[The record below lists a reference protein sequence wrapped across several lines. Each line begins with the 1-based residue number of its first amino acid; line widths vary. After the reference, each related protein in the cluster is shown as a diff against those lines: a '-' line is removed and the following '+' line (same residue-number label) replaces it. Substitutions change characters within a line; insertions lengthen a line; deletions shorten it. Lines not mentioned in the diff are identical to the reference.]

1 MGQILKIYKGPAGS
15 GKTTIL
21 KEKYQELAREVGT
34 DRVLVLL
41 QNASSVRDWKNNLQL
56 EKTGPLNIFTF
67 FGLAQNQVR
76 TYWPEVYDI
85 EGLPVEPYFMNVET
99 AHYIM
104 TRIVEQRRQKKDYFI
119 NLNSTSN
126 SIAVQLIDNLN
137 QAALNLLTMAELEE
151 RLLDWAADDTEKRQI
166 FKEAIRLMNQYRES
180 CHDHF
185 VIDYSLLIKLFF
197 RLLKTE
203 KYLKRLEESYDFLLV
218 DELELT
224 PPAAQKF
231 IEYMLSVTE
240 AAFMAYNPEGKINRF
255 FGGNPRLAEQKFFPL
270 AEIKELT
277 EFYGA
282 SQEAVEFAEKIKSRL
297 QASSGSRSLM
307 ESQGQTRAQRLT
319 GLSSSDRDR
328 KLDGAESLSGEDKPG
343 SSQRLS
349 GDQKLAGASDY
360 IEGRISSEFRGDMLS
375 KVADEVIRLIEA
387 GVEPGNIGVIAPHL
401 DKVLEFTFTEKLARE
416 GLDIFNL
423 LRSKRLIDIPYSQ
436 ALLTLAQ
443 LVYPGWKLRPD
454 FTSLQQTFVLLLDLD
469 PVRGAVLAEKVTA
482 NKYRL
487 PEINQQELRER
498 LGFKRSEEYN
508 NLQSWISEKL
518 EAEIE
523 VRDFF
528 QQVFV
533 EFLAPLSPDE
543 EEIIA
548 CRQIIKSFHKF
559 AEIIEAYNITD
570 GNRIGK
576 YFISMINKGTLAA
589 EILNEPGRKITDQV
603 IVSTPYKFITSTL
616 VDSVAYL
623 FLLDIGSQFWFSGIT
638 KELLNPYVLS
648 PQWND
653 QASWNDRVDRSL
665 KEDQLLDNVLS
676 LVRKSSQGIYLAS
689 SLFDSRGI
697 EQEGELADWF
707 I

>member
-1 MGQILKIYKGPAGS
+1 MEQILKIYKGPAGS

-21 KEKYQELAREVGT
+21 KDKYQELAREVGT
-34 DRVLVLL
+34 DRIMVLL

-67 FGLAQNQVR
+67 FGLAQDQVR
-76 TYWPEVYDI
+76 IYWPEVYDLD
-85 EGLPVEPYFMNVET
+85 GLPVDPYFMNVET

-104 TRIVEQRRQKKDYFI
+104 TRIVEQRRDKKDYFV

-137 QAALNLLTMAELEE
+137 QAALNLLNMAELEA
-151 RLLDWAADDTEKRQI
+151 RLLDWAADDTDKRKI
-166 FKEAIRLMNQYRES
+166 FKEAILLMNQYRES

-197 RLLKTE
+197 RLLKTDR
-203 KYLKRLEESYDFLLV
+203 YLKRLEESYDYLIV

-224 PPAAQKF
+224 PPAAQKL
-231 IEYMLSVTE
+231 IEYMLSVTQDS
-240 AAFMAYNPEGKINRF
+240 FMAYNPEGKINRF
-255 FGGNPRLAEQKFFPL
+255 FGGNPKLAEKKFFHQ
-270 AEIKELT
+270 AEIEELT

-282 SQEAVEFAEKIKSRL
+282 SQEAVDFAEGIKGRVK
-297 QASSGSRSLM
+297 ASSGF
-307 ESQGQTRAQRLT
+307 QRP
-319 GLSSSDRDR
+319 GAR
-328 KLDGAESLSGEDKPG
+328 KLEG
-343 SSQRLS
+343 S
-349 GDQKLAGASDY
+349 QKLADSSEY
-360 IEGRISSEFRGDMLS
+360 IEGRISSEFRGDMLG
-375 KVADEVIRLIEA
+375 KVADEVIRLVET
-387 GVEPGNIGVIAPHL
+387 GVEPGDIGVIAPHL
-401 DKVLEFTFTEKLARE
+401 DKVLEFTFTEKLDRK
-416 GLDIFNL
+416 GLEIFNL

-443 LVYPGWKLRPD
+443 LVYSDWKLKPD

-469 PVRGAVLAEKVTA
+469 PVRGAILAEQVVA
-482 NKYRL
+482 NQYSL
-487 PEINQQELRER
+487 PEIDQQELRER
-498 LGFKRSEEYN
+498 LGFKRFEEYN
-508 NLQSWISEKL
+508 KLQAWIAEKI

-589 EILNEPGRKITDQV
+589 EILNEPGQKIRDKV

-616 VDSVAYL
+616 VDSVKYL
-623 FLLDIGSQFWFSGIT
+623 FLLDTGSQFWFSGIT

-648 PQWND
+648 PQWNQ
-653 QASWNDRVDRSL
+653 QANWDDRIDKSL
-665 KEDQLLDNVLS
+665 KQDQLLDNILS
-676 LVRKSSQGIYLAS
+676 LIRKSSQGIYLAT

-697 EQEGELADWF
+697 EQEGELVDWF

>member
-1 MGQILKIYKGPAGS
+1 MEQILKIYKGPAGS

-21 KEKYQELAREVGT
+21 KDKYQELAREVGT
-34 DRVLVLL
+34 DRIMVLL

-67 FGLAQNQVR
+67 FGLAQDQVR
-76 TYWPEVYDI
+76 IYWPEVYDLD
-85 EGLPVEPYFMNVET
+85 GLPVDPYFMNVET

-104 TRIVEQRRQKKDYFI
+104 TRIVEQRRDKKDYFV

-137 QAALNLLTMAELEE
+137 QAALNLLNMAELEA
-151 RLLDWAADDTEKRQI
+151 RLLDWAADDTDKRKI
-166 FKEAIRLMNQYRES
+166 FKEAILLMNQYRES

-197 RLLKTE
+197 RLLKTDR
-203 KYLKRLEESYDFLLV
+203 YLKRLEESYDYLIV

-224 PPAAQKF
+224 PPAAQKL
-231 IEYMLSVTE
+231 IEYMLSVTQDS
-240 AAFMAYNPEGKINRF
+240 FMAYNPEGKINRF
-255 FGGNPRLAEQKFFPL
+255 FGGNPKLAEKQFFPQ
-270 AEIKELT
+270 AEIEELT

-282 SQEAVEFAEKIKSRL
+282 SQEAVDFAEGIKGRVK
-297 QASSGSRSLM
+297 ASSGF
-307 ESQGQTRAQRLT
+307 QRP
-319 GLSSSDRDR
+319 GAR
-328 KLDGAESLSGEDKPG
+328 KLEG
-343 SSQRLS
+343 S
-349 GDQKLAGASDY
+349 QKLADSSEY
-360 IEGRISSEFRGDMLS
+360 IEGRISSEFRGDMLG
-375 KVADEVIRLIEA
+375 KVADEVIRLVET
-387 GVEPGNIGVIAPHL
+387 GVEPGDIGVIAPHL
-401 DKVLEFTFTEKLARE
+401 DKVLEFTFTEKLDRK
-416 GLDIFNL
+416 GLEIFNL

-443 LVYPGWKLRPD
+443 LVYPDWKLKPD

-469 PVRGAVLAEKVTA
+469 PVRGAILAEQVVA
-482 NKYRL
+482 NQYSL
-487 PEINQQELRER
+487 PEIDQQELRER
-498 LGFKRSEEYN
+498 LGFKRFEEYN
-508 NLQSWISEKL
+508 KLQAWIAEKI

-589 EILNEPGRKITDQV
+589 EILNEPGQKIRDKV

-616 VDSVAYL
+616 VDSVKYL
-623 FLLDIGSQFWFSGIT
+623 FLLDTGSQFWFSGIT

-648 PQWND
+648 PQWNQ
-653 QASWNDRVDRSL
+653 QANWDDRIDRSL
-665 KEDQLLDNVLS
+665 KQDQLLDNILS
-676 LVRKSSQGIYLAS
+676 LIRKSSQGIYLAT

-697 EQEGELADWF
+697 EQEGELVDWF

>member
-1 MGQILKIYKGPAGS
+1 MEQILKIYKGPAGS

-21 KEKYQELAREVGT
+21 KDKYQELAREVGT
-34 DRVLVLL
+34 DRIMVLL
-41 QNASSVRDWKNNLQL
+41 QNAPSVRDWKNNLQL
-56 EKTGPLNIFTF
+56 KKSGPLNIFTF
-67 FGLAQNQVR
+67 FGLAQDQVR

-85 EGLPVEPYFMNVET
+85 EGLPVDPYFMNVET

-104 TRIVEQRRQKKDYFI
+104 TRIVEQRRDKKDYFV

-137 QAALNLLTMAELEE
+137 QAALNLLNMAELEA
-151 RLLDWAADDTEKRQI
+151 RLLDWAADDTDKGKI
-166 FKEAIRLMNQYRES
+166 FKEAILLMNQYRES

-197 RLLKTE
+197 SLLKTDR
-203 KYLKRLEESYDFLLV
+203 YLKRLEESYDYLIV

-224 PPAAQKF
+224 PPAAQKL
-231 IEYMLSVTE
+231 IEYMLSVTQDS
-240 AAFMAYNPEGKINRF
+240 FMAYNPEGKINRF
-255 FGGNPRLAEQKFFPL
+255 FGGNPKLAEKKFFHQ
-270 AEIKELT
+270 AEIEELT

-282 SQEAVEFAEKIKSRL
+282 SQEAVDFAEGIKGRVK
-297 QASSGSRSLM
+297 ASSGLQRS
-307 ESQGQTRAQRLT
+307 EA
-319 GLSSSDRDR
+319 R
-328 KLDGAESLSGEDKPG
+328 KLEG
-343 SSQRLS
+343 S
-349 GDQKLAGASDY
+349 QKLADSSEY
-360 IEGRISSEFRGDMLS
+360 IEGRISSEFRGDMLG
-375 KVADEVIRLIEA
+375 KVADEVIRLVET
-387 GVEPGNIGVIAPHL
+387 GVEPGDIGVIAPHL
-401 DKVLEFTFTEKLARE
+401 DKVLEFTFTEKLDRK
-416 GLDIFNL
+416 GLEIFNL

-443 LVYPGWKLRPD
+443 LVYSDWKLKPD

-469 PVRGAVLAEKVTA
+469 PVRGAILAEQVVA
-482 NKYRL
+482 NQYSL
-487 PEINQQELRER
+487 PEIDQQELRER
-498 LGFKRSEEYN
+498 LGFKRFEEYN
-508 NLQSWISEKL
+508 KLQAWIAEKI

-589 EILNEPGRKITDQV
+589 EILNEPGQKIRDKV

-616 VDSVAYL
+616 VDSVEYL
-623 FLLDIGSQFWFSGIT
+623 FLLDTGSQFWFSGIT

-648 PQWND
+648 PQWNQ
-653 QASWNDRVDRSL
+653 QANWDDRIDRSL
-665 KEDQLLDNVLS
+665 KQDQLLDNILS
-676 LVRKSSQGIYLAS
+676 LIRKSSQGIYLAT

-697 EQEGELADWF
+697 EQEGELVDWF

>member
-1 MGQILKIYKGPAGS
+1 MEQILKIYKGPAGS

-34 DRVLVLL
+34 DRILVLL

-56 EKTGPLNIFTF
+56 DKTGPLNIFTF

-76 TYWPEVYDI
+76 TYWPEVYDL

-104 TRIVEQRRQKKDYFI
+104 TRIVEQRREKKDYFL

-137 QAALNLLTMAELEE
+137 QAALNLLNMADLEE
-151 RLLDWAADDTEKRQI
+151 RLLDWAADDTEKRRI

-203 KYLKRLEESYDFLLV
+203 PYLKRLEESYDYLLV

-224 PPAAQKF
+224 PPAAQKL

-240 AAFMAYNPEGKINRF
+240 DTYMAYNPEGKINRF

-270 AEIKELT
+270 AEIEELT

-282 SQEAVEFAEKIKSRL
+282 SQEAVEFAERIKSRV
-297 QASSGSRSLM
+297 QSGSSSKGLM
-307 ESQGQTRAQRLT
+307 DSQGQKGSQAQA
-319 GLSSSDRDR
+319 G
-328 KLDGAESLSGEDKPG
+328 GQGQAEAQSPAG
-343 SSQRLS
+343 SQRL
-349 GDQKLAGASDY
+349 GGAQKLGGASSY
-360 IEGRISSEFRGDMLS
+360 IEGRINSEFRGDMLS
-375 KVADEVIRLIEA
+375 KVADEVIRLSET
-387 GVEPGNIGVIAPHL
+387 GVEPGKIGVIAPHL
-401 DKVLEFTFTEKLARE
+401 DKVLEFTFTEKLARQE
-416 GLDIFNL
+416 LDIFNL

-443 LVYPGWKLRPD
+443 LVYPGWQLRPD

-469 PVRGAVLAEKVTA
+469 PVRGAILAEKVIA
-482 NKYRL
+482 NQYRL

-498 LGFKRSEEYN
+498 LGFKRFEEYN
-508 NLQSWISEKL
+508 QLQDWIAEKL
-518 EAEIE
+518 EAE
-523 VRDFF
+523 VKVKDFF

-616 VDSVAYL
+616 VDSVDYL
-623 FLLDIGSQFWFSGIT
+623 FLLDIGSTFWFSGIT

-653 QASWNDRVDRSL
+653 EASWNDRIDRRL
-665 KEDQLLDNVLS
+665 KQDQLLDNILS
-676 LVRKSSQGIYLAS
+676 LVKKSSQGIYLAS
-689 SLFDSRGI
+689 SLFNSRGI
-697 EQEGELADWF
+697 EQEGELADWL

>member
-21 KEKYQELAREVGT
+21 KDKYQELAREVGT
-34 DRVLVLL
+34 DRIMVLL
-41 QNASSVRDWKNNLQL
+41 QNAPSVRDWKNNLQL
-56 EKTGPLNIFTF
+56 KKSGPLNIFTF
-67 FGLAQNQVR
+67 FGLAQDQVR

-85 EGLPVEPYFMNVET
+85 EGLPVDPYFMNVET

-104 TRIVEQRRQKKDYFI
+104 TRIVEQRRDKKDYFV

-137 QAALNLLTMAELEE
+137 QAALNLLNMAELEA
-151 RLLDWAADDTEKRQI
+151 RLLDWAADDTDKGKI
-166 FKEAIRLMNQYRES
+166 FKEAILLMNQYRES

-197 RLLKTE
+197 RLLKTDR
-203 KYLKRLEESYDFLLV
+203 YLKRLEESYDYLIV

-224 PPAAQKF
+224 PPAAQKL
-231 IEYMLSVTE
+231 IEYMLSVTQDS
-240 AAFMAYNPEGKINRF
+240 FMAYNPEGKINRF
-255 FGGNPRLAEQKFFPL
+255 FGGNPKLAEKKFFHQ
-270 AEIKELT
+270 AEIEELT

-282 SQEAVEFAEKIKSRL
+282 SQEAVDFAERIKGRVK
-297 QASSGSRSLM
+297 ASSGIHRS
-307 ESQGQTRAQRLT
+307 
-319 GLSSSDRDR
+319 
-328 KLDGAESLSGEDKPG
+328 GARNLEG
-343 SSQRLS
+343 S
-349 GDQKLAGASDY
+349 QKLADSSEY
-360 IEGRISSEFRGDMLS
+360 IEGRISSEFRGDMLG
-375 KVADEVIRLIEA
+375 KVADEVIRLVET
-387 GVEPGNIGVIAPHL
+387 GVEPGDIGVIAPHL
-401 DKVLEFTFTEKLARE
+401 DKVLEFTFTEKLDRK
-416 GLDIFNL
+416 GLEIFNL

-443 LVYPGWKLRPD
+443 LVYSDWKLKPD

-469 PVRGAVLAEKVTA
+469 PVRGAILAEQVVA
-482 NKYRL
+482 NQYSL
-487 PEINQQELRER
+487 PEIDQQELRER
-498 LGFKRSEEYN
+498 LGFKRFEEYN
-508 NLQSWISEKL
+508 KLQAWIAEKI

-589 EILNEPGRKITDQV
+589 EILNEPGQKIRDKV

-616 VDSVAYL
+616 VDSVEYL
-623 FLLDIGSQFWFSGIT
+623 FLLDTGSQFWFSGIT

-648 PQWND
+648 PQWNQ
-653 QASWNDRVDRSL
+653 QANWDDRIDRSL
-665 KEDQLLDNVLS
+665 KQDQLLDNILS
-676 LVRKSSQGIYLAS
+676 LIRKSSQGIYLAT

-697 EQEGELADWF
+697 EQEGELVDWF

>member
-21 KEKYQELAREVGT
+21 KDKYQELAREVGT
-34 DRVLVLL
+34 DRIMVLL
-41 QNASSVRDWKNNLQL
+41 QNAPSVRDWKNNLQL
-56 EKTGPLNIFTF
+56 KKSGPLNIFTF
-67 FGLAQNQVR
+67 FGLAQDQVR

-85 EGLPVEPYFMNVET
+85 EGLPVDPYFMNVET

-104 TRIVEQRRQKKDYFI
+104 TRIVEQRRDKKDYFV

-137 QAALNLLTMAELEE
+137 QAALNLLNMAELEA
-151 RLLDWAADDTEKRQI
+151 RLLDWAADDTDKGKI
-166 FKEAIRLMNQYRES
+166 FKEAILLMNQYRES

-197 RLLKTE
+197 RLLKTDR
-203 KYLKRLEESYDFLLV
+203 YLKRLEESYDYLIV

-224 PPAAQKF
+224 PPAAQKL
-231 IEYMLSVTE
+231 IEYMLSVTQDS
-240 AAFMAYNPEGKINRF
+240 FMAYNPEGKINRF
-255 FGGNPRLAEQKFFPL
+255 FGGNPKLAEKKFFHQ
-270 AEIKELT
+270 AEIEELT

-282 SQEAVEFAEKIKSRL
+282 SQEAVDFAERIKGRVK
-297 QASSGSRSLM
+297 ASSGIHRS
-307 ESQGQTRAQRLT
+307 
-319 GLSSSDRDR
+319 
-328 KLDGAESLSGEDKPG
+328 GARNLEG
-343 SSQRLS
+343 S
-349 GDQKLAGASDY
+349 QKLADSSEY
-360 IEGRISSEFRGDMLS
+360 IEGRISSEFRGDMLG
-375 KVADEVIRLIEA
+375 KVADEVIRLVET
-387 GVEPGNIGVIAPHL
+387 GVEPGDIGVIAPHL

-443 LVYPGWKLRPD
+443 LVYPAWKLRPD

-469 PVRGAVLAEKVTA
+469 PVRGAILAERVIA
-482 NKYRL
+482 NEYRL
-487 PEINQQELRER
+487 PEIDQQELRER
-498 LGFKRSEEYN
+498 LGFKRFEEYN
-508 NLQSWISEKL
+508 KLQAWIAEKI

-589 EILNEPGRKITDQV
+589 EILNEPGQKIRDKV

-616 VDSVAYL
+616 VDSVEYL
-623 FLLDIGSQFWFSGIT
+623 FLLDTGSQFWFSGIT

-648 PQWND
+648 PQWNQ
-653 QASWNDRVDRSL
+653 QANWDDRIDRSL
-665 KEDQLLDNVLS
+665 KQDQLLDNILS
-676 LVRKSSQGIYLAS
+676 LIRKSSKGIYLAT

-697 EQEGELADWF
+697 EQEGELVDWF

>member
-1 MGQILKIYKGPAGS
+1 MEQILKIYKGPAGS

-21 KEKYQELAREVGT
+21 KDKYQELAREVGT

-56 EKTGPLNIFTF
+56 DKTGPLNIFTF
-67 FGLAQNQVR
+67 FGLAQDQVR

-104 TRIVEQRRQKKDYFI
+104 TRIVEQRREKQDYFL

-137 QAALNLLTMAELEE
+137 QAALNLLNMAELEE
-151 RLLDWAADDTEKRQI
+151 RLLDWAADDTEKRKI
-166 FKEAIRLMNQYRES
+166 FKEAIRLMGQYRES
-180 CHDHF
+180 CHDYF

-197 RLLKTE
+197 RLLKTD
-203 KYLKRLEESYDFLLV
+203 KYLKRLEESYDYLLV

-224 PPAAQKF
+224 PPAAQKL
-231 IEYMLSVTE
+231 IEYLLSVTE
-240 AAFMAYNPEGKINRF
+240 DSFMAYNPEGKINRF
-255 FGGNPRLAEQKFFPL
+255 FGGNPRLAEQRFFPK
-270 AEIKELT
+270 AEIVELT
-277 EFYGA
+277 DFYGA
-282 SQEAVEFAEKIKSRL
+282 SQQAVDFAEGIKTRL
-297 QASSGSRSLM
+297 KASSKAQRPGDVKLGRSQELTGAGRGGS
-307 ESQGQTRAQRLT
+307 SQGQSENQ
-319 GLSSSDRDR
+319 GFV
-328 KLDGAESLSGEDKPG
+328 GI
-343 SSQRLS
+343 
-349 GDQKLAGASDY
+349 QKLERDSDY

-375 KVADEVIRLIEA
+375 KVADEIIRLVET
-387 GVEPGNIGVIAPHL
+387 GVEPGAIGVIAPHL
-401 DKVLEFTFTEKLARE
+401 DKVLEFTFSEKLARE
-416 GLDIFNL
+416 GLNIFNL

-443 LVYPGWKLRPD
+443 LVYPDWKLRPD

-469 PVRGAVLAEKVTA
+469 PVRGAILAEKVIA
-482 NKYRL
+482 NGYRL

-498 LGFKRSEEYN
+498 LGFKRFEEYN
-508 NLQSWISEKL
+508 NLQDWIAEKL
-518 EAEIE
+518 AAEIE
-523 VRDFF
+523 VREFF

-589 EILNEPGRKITDQV
+589 EILNEPGRKITDKV

-616 VDSVAYL
+616 VDSVDYL
-623 FLLDIGSQFWFSGIT
+623 FLLDIGSSFWFSGIT

-648 PQWND
+648 PQWNQ
-653 QASWNDRVDRSL
+653 QANWDDRIDRSL
-665 KEDQLLDNVLS
+665 KQDQLLDNILS
-676 LVRKSSQGIYLAS
+676 LIRKSSQGIYLAS

>member
-21 KEKYQELAREVGT
+21 KDKYQELAREVGT
-34 DRVLVLL
+34 DRIMVLL
-41 QNASSVRDWKNNLQL
+41 QNAPSVRDWKNNLQL
-56 EKTGPLNIFTF
+56 KKSGPLNIFTF
-67 FGLAQNQVR
+67 FGLAQDQVR

-85 EGLPVEPYFMNVET
+85 EGLPVDPYFMNVET

-104 TRIVEQRRQKKDYFI
+104 TRIVEQRRDKKDYFV

-137 QAALNLLTMAELEE
+137 QAALNLLNMAELEA
-151 RLLDWAADDTEKRQI
+151 RLLDWAADDTDKGKI
-166 FKEAIRLMNQYRES
+166 FKEAILLMNQYRES

-197 RLLKTE
+197 RLLKTDR
-203 KYLKRLEESYDFLLV
+203 YLKRLEESYDYLIV

-224 PPAAQKF
+224 PPAAQKL
-231 IEYMLSVTE
+231 IEYMLSVTQDS
-240 AAFMAYNPEGKINRF
+240 FMAYNPEGKINRF
-255 FGGNPRLAEQKFFPL
+255 FGGNPKLAEKKFFHQ
-270 AEIKELT
+270 AEIEELT

-282 SQEAVEFAEKIKSRL
+282 SQEAVDFAERIKGRVK
-297 QASSGSRSLM
+297 ASSGIHRS
-307 ESQGQTRAQRLT
+307 
-319 GLSSSDRDR
+319 
-328 KLDGAESLSGEDKPG
+328 GARNLEG
-343 SSQRLS
+343 S
-349 GDQKLAGASDY
+349 QKLADSSEY
-360 IEGRISSEFRGDMLS
+360 IEGRISSEFRGDMLG
-375 KVADEVIRLIEA
+375 KVADEVIRLVET
-387 GVEPGNIGVIAPHL
+387 GVEPGDIGVIAPHL
-401 DKVLEFTFTEKLARE
+401 DKVLEFTFTEKLDRK
-416 GLDIFNL
+416 GLEIFNL

-443 LVYPGWKLRPD
+443 LVYPDWKLKPD

-469 PVRGAVLAEKVTA
+469 PVRGAILAEQVVA
-482 NKYRL
+482 NQYSL
-487 PEINQQELRER
+487 PEIDQQELRER
-498 LGFKRSEEYN
+498 LGFKRFEEYN
-508 NLQSWISEKL
+508 KLQAWIAEKI

-589 EILNEPGRKITDQV
+589 EILNEPGQKIRDKV

-616 VDSVAYL
+616 VDSVEYL
-623 FLLDIGSQFWFSGIT
+623 FLLDTGSQFWFSGIT

-648 PQWND
+648 PQWNQ
-653 QASWNDRVDRSL
+653 QANWDDRIDRSL
-665 KEDQLLDNVLS
+665 KQDQLLDNILS
-676 LVRKSSQGIYLAS
+676 LIRKSSQGIYLAT

-697 EQEGELADWF
+697 EQEGELVDWF